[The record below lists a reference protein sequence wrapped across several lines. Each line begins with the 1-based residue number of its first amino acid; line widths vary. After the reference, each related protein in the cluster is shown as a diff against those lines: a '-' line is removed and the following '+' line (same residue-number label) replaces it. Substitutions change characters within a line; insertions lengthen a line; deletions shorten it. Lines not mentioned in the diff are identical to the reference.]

1 MNNRAL
7 RTAAVLVAAVATL
20 TLSAC
25 SSSSN
30 SSSSSSTTTTV
41 KTDGFQNNGAKKPGK
56 DDGAQPAPATS
67 QNLPKPSAA
76 DLNDK
81 INKAFDPSIPAK
93 TKVDW
98 VEDAGKDPDLVDKLA
113 QAAKQNDV
121 KVTITKVED
130 PADGKLKADAD
141 VTMGGT
147 PVNGASVPFV
157 ADGGEWKVDHTYAC
171 SIVKQA
177 KLNSAAC
184 E

>member
-30 SSSSSSTTTTV
+30 SSTSTSTTTTAQ
-41 KTDGFQNNGAKKPGK
+41 TDGFQNNGGKKPGK

-67 QNLPKPSAA
+67 TDLPKPTVAE
-76 DLNDK
+76 LNEK

-98 VEDAGKDPDLVDKLA
+98 VENAGQDPDLVDKLA

-130 PADGKLKADAD
+130 PSGGKLKADAD

-157 ADGGEWKVDHTYAC
+157 ADGGQWKVDHAYAC

-177 KLNSAAC
+177 KLDSAAC
-184 E
+184 Q